1 MRVFRM
7 FLSAALILLASAT
20 TREGQISLAQAD
32 CTIMIQPGQSLQKA
46 IDSAPEGAVICL
58 SVGTFEESSI
68 TIYKSLTLQGTGSEK
83 TILKAKDKD
92 KPVIKVGGTSEI
104 RIEDLA
110 ATGAVDSAGLFIHE
124 KSKVTLIRLNLSN
137 NLYGLIA
144 VGLVKVSLKECE
156 ISNNG
161 IGILVDRSAQVDLT
175 NCLLFAHRSTGLMIG
190 EFAVLTMANSSIFDN
205 SFDGVSIGSFSSV
218 YIENS
223 RVYSNRGFAGVT
235 VGGVSPSLSIVNS
248 QIYSN
253 ETTGLLTRGSA
264 VVEVRNSSVTQNG
277 ITPYCL
283 KPDFICNGIDIEGEV
298 ELILI
303 DSTVKYNADWG
314 ISAPLKQCGYD
325 MDYFFIGGTIFEGKN
340 EISSNNVSGNQNGLG
355 NPGNHPWNR
364 PDLPDGQVCL
374 P

>member
-7 FLSAALILLASAT
+7 FLSAALILLASTT

-161 IGILVDRSAQVDLT
+161 IGILVDRSA
-175 NCLLFAHRSTGLMIG
+175 
-190 EFAVLTMANSSIFDN
+190 
-205 SFDGVSIGSFSSV
+205 
-218 YIENS
+218 
-223 RVYSNRGFAGVT
+223 
-235 VGGVSPSLSIVNS
+235 PS
-248 QIYSN
+248 
-253 ETTGLLTRGSA
+253 
-264 VVEVRNSSVTQNG
+264 
-277 ITPYCL
+277 
-283 KPDFICNGIDIEGEV
+283 
-298 ELILI
+298 
-303 DSTVKYNADWG
+303 
-314 ISAPLKQCGYD
+314 
-325 MDYFFIGGTIFEGKN
+325 
-340 EISSNNVSGNQNGLG
+340 
-355 NPGNHPWNR
+355 
-364 PDLPDGQVCL
+364 
-374 P
+374 